1 MIIHTNDQLKNFYLK
16 CQKDKIVGVDT
27 EFHRVNTYYPKLCLI
42 QLSNK
47 NQEIIIDPLR
57 TQVDKSLLRKI
68 IFSKNILKV
77 FHAAHQD
84 LEILFN
90 IYNKIPPN
98 VVDTQICMTLI
109 GYPHS
114 IGYANAVNDLLNI
127 RIDKT
132 HQFIDWR
139 IRPLS
144 NKKIQYAINDVKYLI
159 PLYLKILG
167 NLKKKEKL
175 KTSHLKVL
183 DKNLYLRD
191 PQKAWKKLKLR
202 EISNLQFKLLKKIC
216 VERETF
222 AKEKNIPIKRLL
234 TDKSIKLISS
244 ISISK
249 IDSMKIIDNVKFNEF
264 KKVLRKIISE
274 NI

>member
-234 TDKSIKLISS
+234 TDKSIKLISN

>member
-16 CQKDKIVGVDT
+16 CQKDRIVGVDT

-47 NQEIIIDPLR
+47 NQQIIIDPLR

-127 RIDKT
+127 EIDKT

-159 PLYLKILG
+159 PLYTKILG
-167 NLKKKEKL
+167 NLKKKDKL
-175 KTSHLKVL
+175 RISHLKVL

-191 PQKAWKKLKLR
+191 PKKAWEKLKLR
-202 EISNLQFKLLKKIC
+202 EISNLQLKILKKIC
-216 VERETF
+216 IERETF

-244 ISISK
+244 TSISK
-249 IDSMKIIDNVKFNEF
+249 IDSMKVIDNVKFNEF
-264 KKVLRKIISE
+264 RKVLKKIILE
-274 NI
+274 NV

>member
-1 MIIHTNDQLKNFYLK
+1 VIIHTNDQLKNFYLK

-47 NQEIIIDPLR
+47 NQEIIIDPLK
-57 TQVDKSLLRKI
+57 TQVDESLLRKI
-68 IFSKNILKV
+68 FFSKNILKV

-90 IYNKIPPN
+90 IFNKIPTN

-114 IGYANAVNDLLNI
+114 IGYANAVNHLLNI
-127 RIDKT
+127 QIDKT

-144 NKKIQYAINDVKYLI
+144 NKKIQYAVNDVKYLI
-159 PLYLKILG
+159 PLYTKILG
-167 NLKKKEKL
+167 NLKNKDKL

-191 PQKAWKKLKLR
+191 PQKAWEKLKLR
-202 EISNLQFKLLKKIC
+202 EISNLQLKLLKKIC

-234 TDKSIKLISS
+234 TDKSIKLISNTG
-244 ISISK
+244 ISK

-264 KKVLRKIISE
+264 KKVLQKIISE

>member
-47 NQEIIIDPLR
+47 NQEIIIDPLK
-57 TQVDKSLLRKI
+57 TQVDKALLRKI

-159 PLYLKILG
+159 PLYSKILS
-167 NLKKKEKL
+167 NLKKKEKV

-191 PQKAWKKLKLR
+191 PNKAWEKLKLR
-202 EISNLQFKLLKKIC
+202 EISKLQFKLLKKIC
-216 VERETF
+216 EERETF
-222 AKEKNIPIKRLL
+222 AKKKNIPIKRLL
-234 TDKSIKLISS
+234 TDKSIKLRCS
-244 ISISK
+244 
-249 IDSMKIIDNVKFNEF
+249 N
-264 KKVLRKIISE
+264 LL
-274 NI
+274 

>member
-1 MIIHTNDQLKNFYLK
+1 MLIHTNDQLKNFYLK
-16 CQKDKIVGVDT
+16 CQKDRIVGVDT

-47 NQEIIIDPLR
+47 NQQIIIDPLR

-127 RIDKT
+127 EIDKT

-159 PLYLKILG
+159 PLYTKILG
-167 NLKKKEKL
+167 NLKKKDKL
-175 KTSHLKVL
+175 RISHLKVL

-191 PQKAWKKLKLR
+191 PKKAWEKLKLR
-202 EISNLQFKLLKKIC
+202 EISNLQLKIIKKIC
-216 VERETF
+216 IERETF

-244 ISISK
+244 TSISK
-249 IDSMKIIDNVKFNEF
+249 IDSMKVIDNVKFNEF
-264 KKVLRKIISE
+264 RKVLKKIILE
-274 NI
+274 NV

>member
-1 MIIHTNDQLKNFYLK
+1 MLIHTNDQLKNFYLK

>member
-1 MIIHTNDQLKNFYLK
+1 VIIHTNDQLKNFYLK

-47 NQEIIIDPLR
+47 NQEVIIDPLR
-57 TQVDKSLLRKI
+57 TQMDKSLLRKI
-68 IFSKNILKV
+68 IFSKDILKV

-109 GYPHS
+109 GYPNS
-114 IGYANAVNDLLNI
+114 TGYANAVNDLLNI

-159 PLYLKILG
+159 PLYSKIFG
-167 NLKKKEKL
+167 NLKKKEKVR
-175 KTSHLKVL
+175 TSHLKVL

-191 PQKAWKKLKLR
+191 PKKAWKKLKLR
-202 EISNLQFKLLKKIC
+202 EVSNNQLKLLKKIC
-216 VERETF
+216 LERETF

-244 ISISK
+244 TSISK
-249 IDSMKIIDNVKFNEF
+249 NDSMKIIDNIKFNEF
-264 KKVLRKIISE
+264 KKVLQKIISE
-274 NI
+274 KF

>member
-16 CQKDKIVGVDT
+16 CQKDRIVGVDT

-47 NQEIIIDPLR
+47 NQQIIIDPLR

-127 RIDKT
+127 EIDKT

-159 PLYLKILG
+159 PLYTKILG
-167 NLKKKEKL
+167 NLKKKDKL
-175 KTSHLKVL
+175 RISHLKVL

-191 PQKAWKKLKLR
+191 PKKAWEKLKLR
-202 EISNLQFKLLKKIC
+202 EISNLQLKIIKKIC
-216 VERETF
+216 IERETF

-244 ISISK
+244 TSISK
-249 IDSMKIIDNVKFNEF
+249 IDSMKVIDNVKFNEF
-264 KKVLRKIISE
+264 RKVLKKIILE
-274 NI
+274 NV

>member
-1 MIIHTNDQLKNFYLK
+1 VIIHTNDQLKNFYLK

-47 NQEIIIDPLR
+47 NQEIIIDPLK
-57 TQVDKSLLRKI
+57 TQVDKALLRKI

-90 IYNKIPPN
+90 IFNKIPPN

-159 PLYLKILG
+159 PLYTKILG
-167 NLKKKEKL
+167 NLKKKDKL

-191 PQKAWKKLKLR
+191 PQKAWEKLKLR
-202 EISNLQFKLLKKIC
+202 EISNLQLKLLKKIC

-234 TDKSIKLISS
+234 TDKSIKLISNTG
-244 ISISK
+244 ISK

-264 KKVLRKIISE
+264 KKVLQKIISE

>member
-47 NQEIIIDPLR
+47 NQEVIIDPLR
-57 TQVDKSLLRKI
+57 TQMDKSLLRKI
-68 IFSKNILKV
+68 IFSKDILKV

-109 GYPHS
+109 GYPNS
-114 IGYANAVNDLLNI
+114 TGYANAVNDLLNI

-159 PLYLKILG
+159 PLYSKIFG
-167 NLKKKEKL
+167 NLKKKEKVR
-175 KTSHLKVL
+175 TSHLKVL

-191 PQKAWKKLKLR
+191 PKKAWKKLKLR
-202 EISNLQFKLLKKIC
+202 EVSNNQLKLLKKIC
-216 VERETF
+216 LERETF

-244 ISISK
+244 TSISK
-249 IDSMKIIDNVKFNEF
+249 NDSMKIIDNIKFNEF
-264 KKVLRKIISE
+264 KKVLQKIISE
-274 NI
+274 KF

>member
-47 NQEIIIDPLR
+47 NQEIIIDPLK
-57 TQVDKSLLRKI
+57 TQVDKALLRKI

-90 IYNKIPPN
+90 IFNKIPPN

-159 PLYLKILG
+159 PLYTKILG
-167 NLKKKEKL
+167 NLKKKDKL

-191 PQKAWKKLKLR
+191 PQKAWEKLKLR
-202 EISNLQFKLLKKIC
+202 EISNLQLKLLKKIC

-234 TDKSIKLISS
+234 TDKSIKLISNTG
-244 ISISK
+244 ISK

-264 KKVLRKIISE
+264 KKVLQKIISE